1 MTYPVWVEMRS
12 KVLAGGPHVGD
23 LSVAVDDE
31 AVRLDVLLHR
41 LRDGLGEAGRQEDW
55 GRGAA
60 LGQDQVTLQD
70 GELSHQN

>member
-31 AVRLDVLLHR
+31 AVGLDVFLHR

-55 GRGAA
+55 G
-60 LGQDQVTLQD
+60 
-70 GELSHQN
+70 